1 MTNVIEVTNLKKR
14 YPSTLAVAGVTFSVR
29 KGEVFGLL
37 GENGAGKTTTL
48 EIIEGIRKPSEG
60 TVRVFGKD
68 VTKPSELRAVKDR
81 IGVQLQSTAYY
92 KFLTVREILE
102 LFGSFYDRHLDP
114 DKLIAMVGLEEKT
127 NAFVGSLSGGQQQ
140 RFSIAASLLNDPEIV
155 FLDEPTTGL
164 DPRARRN
171 LWELIESVKAQG
183 KTIVLT
189 THYMEEA
196 ELLCD
201 RIAIMDAGKIAAID
215 TTAALIKRASCPVR
229 IDFSLTSLSDAQ
241 AKVLRGF
248 GELTSQGEAHS
259 LGVARANEAPDAAA
273 AILKLKPAEFSMH
286 NATLEDVF
294 IELTGKRIEA

>member
-1 MTNVIEVTNLKKR
+1 MQNVIEIVGLKKR
-14 YPSTLAVAGVTFSVR
+14 YPSTLAVDGVSFTVR

-60 TVRVFGKD
+60 SVKVLGKD
-68 VTKPSELRAVKDR
+68 VAKPAQLREVKRR
-81 IGVQLQSTAYY
+81 IGVQLQSSAYY
-92 KFLTVREILE
+92 RHLTVREILD
-102 LFGSFYDRHLDP
+102 LFGSFYASSLNP
-114 DKLIAMVGLEEKT
+114 EKLIAMVGLEEKA

-140 RFSIAASLLNDPEIV
+140 RFSIAAALVNDPDIV

-171 LWELIESVKAQG
+171 LWELIQSVKAQG

-201 RIAIMDAGKIAAID
+201 RIAIMDSGKIAALD
-215 TTAALIKRASCPVR
+215 TTAALIRRANCPVR
-229 IDFSLTSLSDAQ
+229 IDFSLGQLSGAQ
-241 AKVLRGF
+241 RAALEGF
-248 GELTSQGEAHS
+248 GELNQTASGYE
-259 LGVARANEAPDAAA
+259 LGVRDATKAPDAAG
-273 AILKLKPAEFSMH
+273 AILKLKPSEFSMH

-294 IELTGKRIEA
+294 IEVTGKRIEA